1 MGNSRKKGPE
11 PAAKPKSRLSEP
23 KVRPSERKKLAP
35 DDKKKDDRITVV
47 GIGASAGG
55 LQALQAFFEA
65 LPKKTGLAFVVV
77 THLHPDHESHLA
89 ELIQT
94 RTPMPV
100 RQVTSRTQI
109 VPDHVYVIPPNH
121 NILVTDSHLDVS
133 KFNEPHGHRTP
144 VDDFFRS
151 LAREHNN
158 PVAVIL
164 SGSGTDGAVGIK
176 DVKEAG
182 GLLMVQDPRDAEYD
196 GMPAAAV
203 ATGVVDAV
211 LPVREL
217 AQKLLE
223 FVRSKPRIP
232 FSEHDLSDKDH
243 DIVKRILAQVHART
257 GHDFSQY
264 KTSTILRRIQ
274 RRMQLN
280 GIETLD
286 EYLAYLRSNGAEA
299 SLMFNDI
306 LIGVTNFFRDRTPW
320 DALAREV
327 IPALF
332 RGKSEGESIRVWSV
346 GCATGEEAFS
356 IAMLLQEY
364 ADKQDRHHDM
374 LVIASDLDE
383 ASLSLARAATY
394 PTAIEVDVSRERL
407 EKFFTQRGFHYQ
419 VKRELRDIVLF
430 ANHSIMRDPPFSHI
444 DLIVCRNVLIYLQ
457 RELQDNLFDSF
468 HYALKPGG
476 FMFLGASESAES
488 VTDLFQPVD
497 KSHRIYSAKP
507 WTGETPHVP
516 VIPLRIRHPAR
527 RERFHPPERLSFQRS
542 SERSVEELHRASLE
556 QFGPPTV
563 LVGEDYN
570 VVHVSESAG
579 RFFTLP
585 KGAVTA
591 DVLKLVRPELQ
602 MELRSALF
610 QAFEK
615 GRAVL
620 THPVPMRFDGQ
631 PHNVAVFVRPRAPRA
646 ASPLAEREA
655 LVVFLED
662 EFERLEGDK
671 STGVMPS
678 GEREDAMVLQLEAE
692 VTRLR
697 EQLQATI
704 EEFDSSNEEMKAGN
718 EELQSINEEY
728 RSATEELE
736 TSKEEL
742 QSVNEELQAV
752 NYELKGKLDEI
763 SRAHSDLENLMAAS
777 EIATLF
783 LDRDLRIVRSTPTI
797 AEIFNIMGSDRGRS
811 ITDLAH
817 NLVYRELASDAE
829 RVLRELIM
837 VEREVRGP
845 DGRWFLIRQRPYR
858 TADFKIDGVVITFMD
873 ISRLKKAEQSAVEL
887 SETLEHRVGDRT
899 RDLAEANQKIL
910 ETRDMFFMLFNS
922 NPIPTVLL
930 RREDGRFL
938 NVNPAFLNLFQ
949 IRRDAVIDH
958 RPRELDFNI
967 PALTKSNTKALVE
980 QLDEEGSITDFETE
994 VVWRGDELT
1003 VLAHFQRVMVDN
1015 TPAVLIAFSDI
1026 TVRKRVEQRL
1036 RDVID
1041 ATPDAMVVIGEDGRV
1056 ALVNPQAEKL
1066 FGYSRE
1072 QLIRKPMLA
1081 LFSARYDG
1089 SHAVNRKDFFKLGEK
1104 ADRRLSLFAARSD
1117 GTEFPVEVTF
1127 SPLITDEGQLVITAI
1142 RDVSERVKAE
1152 QQIRG
1157 LALNLTTAE
1166 QQERHRISQVLHDD
1180 LQQRLFAIKTH
1191 LSFMEV
1197 GLRKVEAQ
1205 QLHDEFNKLASQ
1217 LDEAISVTR
1226 NLSADMS
1233 PVVLQGE
1240 GLPDALMWLAQQM
1253 QERYGLQVAVRNGV
1267 AAFALEKSL
1276 RVILFQAVREVLF
1289 NVAKHAGTSE
1299 ATVSM
1304 HQLDGIMRITVEDR
1318 GKGFDALHMPS
1329 GSTLLGIKRRL
1340 SLLGCQMTVESTP
1353 GKGTLVHIDVKT
1365 EPAEGAA

>member
-100 RQVTSRTQI
+100 QQVTSRTDI
-109 VPDHVYVIPPNH
+109 VPNHVYVIPPNH
-121 NILVTDSHLDVS
+121 NIQVTDSHLDVS
-133 KFNEPHGHRTP
+133 RFNEPHGHRTP

-158 PVAVIL
+158 PVAIIL

-176 DVKEAG
+176 AVKEAG
-182 GLLMVQDPRDAEYD
+182 GLLMVQDPREAEYD
-196 GMPAAAV
+196 GMPSAAV

-217 AQKLLE
+217 AQKLLD
-223 FVRSKPRIP
+223 FVRSKPRLP
-232 FSEHDLSDKDH
+232 FDSDQLSDSDHDL
-243 DIVKRILAQVHART
+243 VKRILGQVHART

-264 KTSTILRRIQ
+264 KTSTILRRVQ

-280 GIETLD
+280 GIEGLD
-286 EYLAYLRSNGAEA
+286 EYLVYLRGNGAEA
-299 SLMFNDI
+299 SLMFNDL
-306 LIGVTNFFRDRTPW
+306 LIGVTTFFRDGTPW
-320 DALAREV
+320 EALAREV
-327 IPALF
+327 VPALF
-332 RGKSEGESIRVWSV
+332 RGKAEGETIRVWSI

-356 IAMLLQEY
+356 IGILLQEY
-364 ADKQDRHHDM
+364 AAKQERHHEM
-374 LVIASDLDE
+374 LIIASDLDDS
-383 ASLSLARAATY
+383 SLSRARGATY
-394 PTAIEVDVSRERL
+394 PSAIEADVSRERL
-407 EKFFTQRGFHYQ
+407 EKFFTQRGYHYQ

-430 ANHSIMRDPPFSHI
+430 ANHSIMRDPPFSHV

-457 RELQDNLFDSF
+457 KDLQDNLFDIF
-468 HYALKPGG
+468 HYALNPGG
-476 FMFLGASESAES
+476 FLFLGISESADTVAE
-488 VTDLFQPVD
+488 LFQPVD
-497 KSHRIYSAKP
+497 RSQRIYTAKP
-507 WTGETPHVP
+507 WRGETPHVP
-516 VIPLRIRHPAR
+516 MIPMRMRTPR
-527 RERFHPPERLSFQRS
+527 RERFNPPQRLSFQRS
-542 SERSVEELHRASLE
+542 SEPSFEEVHRAALE
-556 QFGPPTV
+556 HYGPPTV
-563 LVGEDYN
+563 LVGADYT
-570 VVHVSESAG
+570 VLHVSETAG
-579 RFFTLP
+579 RFLTQP
-585 KGAVTA
+585 KGGITA

-620 THPVPMRFDGQ
+620 TQPVPIRFDGQ
-631 PHNVAVFVRPRAPRA
+631 PHNVAIFVRPRALRVTA
-646 ASPLAEREA
+646 TLTEREA
-655 LVVFLED
+655 LVAFLED
-662 EFERLEGDK
+662 EFERAEGEK
-671 STGVMPS
+671 ATGVMPS

-704 EEFDSSNEEMKAGN
+704 EEYDSSNEEMKAGN

-752 NYELKGKLDEI
+752 NCELKGKLDEI

-777 EIATLF
+777 QVATLF
-783 LDRDLRIVRSTPTI
+783 LDSDLRIVRSTPTMG
-797 AEIFNIMGSDRGRS
+797 EIFTIMASDRGRS
-811 ITDLAH
+811 ITHLAH
-817 NLVYRELASDAE
+817 NLAYDQLASDAE
-829 RVLRELIM
+829 RVLRDLIM
-837 VEREVRGP
+837 VEREVSSA

-858 TADFKIDGVVITFMD
+858 TIDNKIDGVVITFMD
-873 ISRLKKAEQSAVEL
+873 ISRLKRAEQAAVEL

-899 RDLAEANQKIL
+899 RDLADANQKIL

-949 IRRDAVIDH
+949 LRRDDVIDH
-958 RPRELDFNI
+958 RPSELDFKI

-994 VVWRGDELT
+994 LVYKGDELT

-1056 ALVNPQAEKL
+1056 VLVNPQAEKL

-1127 SPLITDEGQLVITAI
+1127 SPLKTDEGQLVITAI

-1205 QLHDEFNKLASQ
+1205 QLHDEFNKLAAQ

-1240 GLPDALMWLAQQM
+1240 GLPDALLWLAQQM

-1267 AAFALEKSL
+1267 ASFALEKSL

-1304 HQLDGIMRITVEDR
+1304 HQLNGTMRITIEDR
-1318 GKGFDALHMPS
+1318 GKGFDAAHMPA

-1340 SLLGCQMTVESTP
+1340 SLLGCQMAVESTP